1 MIPCL
6 CGLDLLRKCNEITT
20 WILLQKWE
28 CQHGT
33 SWWLHT
39 CTETLDVTAAR
50 DSEQTLI
57 SYAWNLR
64 NWVIIVMH
72 GHAEV
77 SFPRVQSLG
86 QTAFIKCDLR
96 TVQSQMYTIISH
108 SAGHLVPWNTSFNV
122 KHALL
127 THWLRVVVLLS
138 LLLLRR
144 WRFNGFHSHFKG
156 FLDWSRQWY
165 RLFDQCWARKNNNKN
180 TTMLRSAI
188 LMQFYRLEWNRSR
201 ENHTAQLL
209 YPNRNG
215 MVWHL
220 AVSTHTLG
228 PVHSRRCSR
237 GVGSLIACDRYGI

>member
-1 MIPCL
+1 MWSPVCEKMQWNHNMDTAAEV
-6 CGLDLLRKCNEITT
+6 GVSA
-20 WILLQKWE
+20 WYILVAS
-28 CQHGT
+28 H
-33 SWWLHT
+33 LHRDT
-39 CTETLDVTAAR
+39 GSVDVTAVC
-50 DSEQTLI
+50 DSAQTVI
-57 SYAWNLR
+57 SYAWNLH

-72 GHAEV
+72 GHAAV
-77 SFPRVQSLG
+77 SFPCVQSLG
-86 QTAFIKCDLR
+86 QTTFIKCNLC
-96 TVQSQMYTIISH
+96 TVQSQMCTIISH
-108 SAGHLVPWNTSFNV
+108 SAGRLVPWNTSFNV

-188 LMQFYRLEWNRSR
+188 LMQFYRLEWNRRR

-228 PVHSRRCSR
+228 PVHSRCSR